1 MLRIAFPRLDLSRP
15 FTRLLQDIID
25 NSPQAFSGTGDPNGS
40 VVGNVGD
47 LFINKNG
54 SLGTSL
60 WVKESGTGNT
70 GWNAVQAGGL
80 TATWGLISGTLS
92 SQTDLQTALNAKEP
106 TISAGTSGQYWRGDK
121 TCQSLDNNA
130 VFLGNVAN
138 VDQQNA
144 SNLTSG
150 TVGTARL
157 GTGTAD
163 STTYLRGDNTW
174 ATVAGGSGNAVSVV
188 CDFGASF
195 TDKAQTIVT
204 GEAWVTG
211 TSVLNAEVLTN
222 SGTDPDEMYL
232 LGIRAVVS
240 DIVPG
245 DGFTIT
251 LYSEAE
257 ARGTYTVMV
266 SGV

>member
-1 MLRIAFPRLDLSRP
+1 MPKKPTRDQLATFLKTQELIKAFEGLFDLTGGDSGEIAALQLAVASLS
-15 FTRLLQDIID
+15 TRLTTAENEL
-25 NSPQAFSGTGDPNGS
+25 T
-40 VVGNVGD
+40 
-47 LFINKNG
+47 
-54 SLGTSL
+54 
-60 WVKESGTGNT
+60 ESE
-70 GWNAVQAGGL
+70 
-80 TATWGLISGTLS
+80 
-92 SQTDLQTALNAKEP
+92 LNALME
-106 TISAGTSGQYWRGDK
+106 SARSGSIAQAIDRLREALEVVALAPPVVPYIAP
-121 TCQSLDNNA
+121 A
-130 VFLGNVAN
+130 VTP
-138 VDQQNA
+138 
-144 SNLTSG
+144 S
-150 TVGTARL
+150 
-157 GTGTAD
+157 
-163 STTYLRGDNTW
+163 
-174 ATVAGGSGNAVSVV
+174 GSGNAVNVV

-195 TDKAQTIVT
+195 TDKAQTVVT

>member
-1 MLRIAFPRLDLSRP
+1 MPKKPTRDQLATFLKTQELIKAFEGLFDLTGGDSGEIAALQLAVASLS
-15 FTRLLQDIID
+15 TRLTTAENEL
-25 NSPQAFSGTGDPNGS
+25 T
-40 VVGNVGD
+40 
-47 LFINKNG
+47 
-54 SLGTSL
+54 
-60 WVKESGTGNT
+60 ESE
-70 GWNAVQAGGL
+70 
-80 TATWGLISGTLS
+80 
-92 SQTDLQTALNAKEP
+92 LNALMESARSGSIAQALGELAKAVDGLAMAPVAIPYIAP
-106 TISAGTSGQYWRGDK
+106 TVTP
-121 TCQSLDNNA
+121 
-130 VFLGNVAN
+130 
-138 VDQQNA
+138 
-144 SNLTSG
+144 
-150 TVGTARL
+150 
-157 GTGTAD
+157 
-163 STTYLRGDNTW
+163 
-174 ATVAGGSGNAVSVV
+174 GGSGNAVNVV

-195 TDKAQTIVT
+195 TDKAQTVVT

-222 SGTDPDEMYL
+222 SGTDPDEMFL

>member
-1 MLRIAFPRLDLSRP
+1 MYKPSRAQLSKFLPDPETVRAFEALFNLAAGDDGAIAA
-15 FTRLLQDIID
+15 LQ
-25 NSPQAFSGTGDPNGS
+25 SA
-40 VVGNVGD
+40 
-47 LFINKNG
+47 
-54 SLGTSL
+54 LGT
-60 WVKESGTGNT
+60 
-70 GWNAVQAGGL
+70 L
-80 TATWGLISGTLS
+80 T
-92 SQTDLQTALNAKEP
+92 N
-106 TISAGTSGQYWRGDK
+106 R
-121 TCQSLDNNA
+121 
-130 VFLGNVAN
+130 V
-138 VDQQNA
+138 
-144 SNLTSG
+144 
-150 TVGTARL
+150 
-157 GTGTAD
+157 
-163 STTYLRGDNTW
+163 
-174 ATVAGGSGNAVSVV
+174 TVAEIGVDDGEINDAAVSAQATASLQAIDRLREALELVALAPPVVPYIAPAVTPGGSGNAVNVV

-195 TDKAQTIVT
+195 TDKAQTVVT